1 MNFINCP
8 WCGQR
13 VPQTD
18 LDCRKCGG
26 PLTPPVGNDPGAAP
40 PPPPRTLPAGYK
52 RRMLF
57 KNAPFTLIGGI
68 FLIIGFPIG
77 LIFTILGFVIPGM
90 WLFIVIGGG
99 VGGIFTLLG
108 GGMLYAGVQQGLD
121 KIRPYEHGQATVG
134 EVIEIQQD
142 YSMSVNG
149 RYPWAIVYIFDDARG
164 RPYEGKA
171 ITWQHAPKTQAV
183 GNRVYV
189 LYLPDDPDQNA
200 LYPPA

>member
-1 MNFINCP
+1 MDFNNCA

-13 VPQTD
+13 NPNTI
-18 LDCRKCGG
+18 LECRKCGG
-26 PLTPPVGNDPGAAP
+26 PLTPPLGEDPGAAP
-40 PPPPRTLPAGYK
+40 PPPPRVLPAGYK

-57 KNAPFTLIGGI
+57 SNTPITLVGGI
-68 FLIIGFPIG
+68 FLLVGFPLG
-77 LIFTILGFVIPGM
+77 VIFTTLGFAIPEI

-99 VGGIFTLLG
+99 VGGLFTLLG
-108 GGMLYAGVQQGLD
+108 GGMLYFGIQQGLG

-134 EVIEIQQD
+134 EVIAIQQD

-164 RPYEGKA
+164 RPYEGQA
-171 ITWQHAPKTQAV
+171 ITWQHAPNTQAV
-183 GNRVYV
+183 GNHVFV
-189 LYLPDDPDQNA
+189 LYMPDDPHQNV